1 MSFSLTG
8 KPSVYHNLTGKNK
21 DRLLSIPVEVKK
33 IKISILNTY
42 LLPFLSKK
50 WSKINENLF
59 LLDQWKEKIDFYY
72 KCFKIEELLVYKD
85 ILYIL
90 DVFMQQYTQLE
101 DMEKKLYGTSS
112 SAGSKE
118 QIISMVYRT
127 TMIKLKPEYELY
139 DAILGKENRDAN
151 KNYKEDIIKDIQKQM
166 ILENTD
172 FQKIKEYITN
182 KYPKENIL
190 HI

>member
-90 DVFMQQYTQLE
+90 DVFMQPYTQLE